1 MPLQSKKRK
10 SQKRKDYKQNQAFP
24 VIQRRN
30 CAAEIATENQ
40 RDEYQTDDEKQ
51 PVLLIWCS
59 DHNLINSQVSCMWIC
74 AIVLSAYTLFFQ

>member
-30 CAAEIATENQ
+30 YAAEIATENQ
-40 RDEYQTDDEKQ
+40 RTDEKQ
-51 PVLLIWCS
+51 SVLVIWCS
-59 DHNLINSQVSCMWIC
+59 DHNLINSQVSCM
-74 AIVLSAYTLFFQ
+74 